1 MTAPYNFG
9 FAYGRPMAAVVLENL
24 DEGILGIRLNRP
36 DKLNAIDGALMDGVD
51 AALAQAESGDHRV
64 AILTGAGRGFCA
76 GADLSG
82 TGQGW
87 TTKAEDSAE
96 DHL

>member
-1 MTAPYNFG
+1 
-9 FAYGRPMAAVVLENL
+9 MAAVVLENL

-82 TGQGW
+82 AGQGW
-87 TTKAEDSAE
+87 TTKAKTPLE